1 MTVKMRSIVAI
12 TLARMA
18 PSEYQVTYWNDG
30 VARFDGRSGPRQG
43 AWDAHVEPAW
53 FNEAAHLTASLQSGR
68 RISTEALSTLVLDI
82 VDDRISYEASE
93 TDEPPGFWTMSTLID
108 GMCQRTT
115 WSPLDT
121 TGREDFAR
129 FGSGTPVWMMV
140 AGATA
145 TGLGLD
151 GTVLVL
157 AGAQAS
163 TKTTSSLEEAY
174 KRKRSELI
182 DDGSLALDE
191 DVFRLSR
198 HMSFPSPSAAASVLA
213 GSNTSGR
220 RAWRNTA
227 GRPWSELGLDRS
239 SG

>member
-1 MTVKMRSIVAI
+1 VTLKIRSICAI
-12 TLARMA
+12 TLARIA

-53 FNEAAHLTASLQSGR
+53 FNEAAQLTRSLQPGR
-68 RISTEALSTLVLDI
+68 RISKDTLVTLVLDTI
-82 VDDRISYEASE
+82 DDRLSYEASE
-93 TDEPPGFWTMSTLID
+93 TDEPPGFWTLSTLID
-108 GMCQRTT
+108 GMCQRTR
-115 WSPLDT
+115 WFPLDT
-121 TGREDFAR
+121 TGLEDFTR
-129 FGSGTPVWMMV
+129 FGAGTPVWMTI

-145 TGLGLD
+145 TGLSLD

-163 TKTTSSLEEAY
+163 TKTTSSLEEVY

-191 DVFRLSR
+191 DIFRLTR
-198 HMSFPSPSAAASVLA
+198 HMPFPSPSAAASVLA

-220 RAWRNTA
+220 RAWRNAA

-239 SG
+239 SD